1 MRLKIRFAAHL
12 LTINVR
18 RKRTLSTVIK
28 SVGVTVKPQQAETL
42 ATVCRLV
49 EWLDARGVKSF
60 GCRNIEELQLETRCE
75 RGAMRISALEDFS
88 QTVDVMVVL
97 GGDGTMIATARTLG
111 SREIPV
117 LGINFGRLGY
127 LTEFR
132 TEEMIPALEAII
144 RGDYEL
150 KPRVM
155 FDVEVWRGSERM
167 LHGRILNDV
176 VISKG
181 ALARIIEIEAQMN
194 DEFIAVFRA
203 DGLIVSTPT
212 GSTAYNLSA
221 GGPLV
226 YPTMNAMVLTPICPH
241 TLSNRPLVMPDD
253 AALEIKLKT
262 ATEEVAMTLDGQI
275 GFRLEADDRIVITKS
290 RTRLNLVQPPDG
302 NYFDVLRGKLRWGA

>member
-1 MRLKIRFAAHL
+1 MPSGKSVHGLH
-12 LTINVR
+12 LTINF
-18 RKRTLSTVIK
+18 RKNRTLSTVINCI
-28 SVGVTVKPQQAETL
+28 GVTVKAQQAETL

-49 EWLDARGVKSF
+49 EWLDARGLQSF
-60 GCRNIEELQLETRCE
+60 GCRNIEELQIETGCE
-75 RGAMRISALEDFS
+75 RGAMRIAALEDFS
-88 QTVDVMVVL
+88 QIVDVMIVL

-127 LTEFR
+127 LTEFH
-132 TEEMIPALEAII
+132 TDGMIPALESII

-155 FDVEVWRGSERM
+155 FDAEVWRGRERM
-167 LHGRILNDV
+167 LCGRILNDV

-181 ALARIIEIEAQMN
+181 ALARIIEIEGKMN
-194 DEFIAVFRA
+194 DDFIGVFRA

-241 TLSNRPLVMPDD
+241 TLSNRPLVIPDD

-290 RTRLNLVQPPDG
+290 QTRLNLVQPPDG

>member
-1 MRLKIRFAAHL
+1 MCH
-12 LTINVR
+12 
-18 RKRTLSTVIK
+18 
-28 SVGVTVKPQQAETL
+28 
-42 ATVCRLV
+42 LV
-49 EWLDARGVKSF
+49 EWLDARGITLVGSHSV
-60 GCRNIEELQLETRCE
+60 GNMPIEANCKHGKLEV
-75 RGAMRISALEDFS
+75 APLEEFVRD
-88 QTVDVMVVL
+88 VDVMIVL
-97 GGDGTMIATARTLG
+97 GGDGTIIATARALG

-117 LGINFGRLGY
+117 IGVNYGRLGY
-127 LTEFR
+127 LAEFS
-132 TEEMIPALEAII
+132 TDELISTLEAVIN
-144 RGDYEL
+144 GEYEL

-155 FDVEVWRGSERM
+155 FDAEVWRGSERM
-167 LHGRILNDV
+167 LRGRILNDV
-176 VISKG
+176 VVSKG
-181 ALARIIEIEAQMN
+181 ALARIIEIEAKMN
-194 DEFIAVFRA
+194 DEFVGVFRA

-241 TLSNRPLVMPDD
+241 TLSNRPLVIPDD

-302 NYFDVLRGKLRWGA
+302 NYFDVLRGKLRWGG